1 MAFESWEYKTK
12 VEDNE
17 RVSVPYSGSVAVHLE
32 ENLITNLYQ
41 ASANDKLS
49 VFHICKN
56 PAITF

>member
-1 MAFESWEYKTK
+1 M
-12 VEDNE
+12 EDNE